1 MASFYSMP
9 TIVEVIDTFI
19 KPHYKKILIVV
30 ALIVFSVSAYYI
42 YNKWNQPVA
51 NKYKDIY
58 QPNDDGANE
67 ATVYFFFADWCP
79 HCKAAKPVWIQ
90 FKEEYHGKIINGN
103 QIICRDIDCTDDTN
117 DPNDKIS
124 ALISQYKVES
134 FPTIIM
140 LVGEN
145 RIDFDAKITKSAL
158 DQFVKS
164 AIA

>member
-1 MASFYSMP
+1 M
-9 TIVEVIDTFI
+9 
-19 KPHYKKILIVV
+19 
-30 ALIVFSVSAYYI
+30 
-42 YNKWNQPVA
+42 
-51 NKYKDIY
+51 
-58 QPNDDGANE
+58 
-67 ATVYFFFADWCP
+67 
-79 HCKAAKPVWIQ
+79 
-90 FKEEYHGKIINGN
+90 NGN
-103 QIICRDIDCTDDTN
+103 QIICRDIDCTDDSN

-145 RIDFDAKITKSAL
+145 RIDFDAKITKSSL